1 MTIRIDKVNKEDL
14 EVLQEISIETFTDT
28 FKEHNTE
35 ENLNCYLE
43 RAYNKE
49 QLEKELLN
57 NSSQFFFIYFEE
69 NLAGYIKI
77 NMNDAQTEDLGNEAL
92 EIERIYIKSNFK
104 RKGLGKYL
112 INKAYE
118 VAIEN
123 NKTVIWLGVWEKNK
137 NAIAFYN
144 KMGFVNTGA
153 HSFFMGDDEQT
164 DFIMSKNI
172 INETNFL

>member
-92 EIERIYIKSNFK
+92 EIERIYIKSSFK
-104 RKGLGKYL
+104 RKGL
-112 INKAYE
+112 
-118 VAIEN
+118 
-123 NKTVIWLGVWEKNK
+123 
-137 NAIAFYN
+137 
-144 KMGFVNTGA
+144 VN
-153 HSFFMGDDEQT
+153 
-164 DFIMSKNI
+164 I
-172 INETNFL
+172 